1 MSCATTGRN
10 GEPLPF
16 AAVHEAG
23 EQHDLSHVICRVGER
38 PLDRLRHRVLFAT
51 NGHGFCEILG
61 RERFNALPARL
72 PAFVEEGHERR
83 SVLGPILEFTIAV
96 ASGLLAVGRQKVGPA
111 AQQIA
116 AQVPQDH
123 GDAVD
128 ALGGTAGKFLIGKL
142 LQCPVQETSVTVEGF
157 QDGS

>member
-1 MSCATTGRN
+1 MFSRTAGWN

-23 EQHDLSHVICRVGER
+23 KQHDLADMIRGMRER
-38 PLDRLRHRVLFAT
+38 PLDRLRYRVLFAT

-72 PAFVEEGHERR
+72 PAFVEERHERR
-83 SVLGPILEFTIAV
+83 SVLRPIFEFAVAV
-96 ASGLLAVGRQKVGPA
+96 ASGLFAVGRQKVGPA

-128 ALGGTAGKFLIGKL
+128 ALGGTAGMFLIGKL